1 MIGASRERHRMAN
14 SAEREAGLSRL
25 WWFPPARW
33 LSEYRSSWLPGD
45 VVAGLTL
52 AAYAIPVSLAYAGLA
67 GLPPQVGIYGYL
79 LGGLGYALLGSS
91 RQLAI
96 GPTSAIS
103 LMIAGTVGAMAEG
116 DAQRYA
122 QIASLTAFT
131 VAMLC
136 LFAWVLRLSV
146 LVELI
151 SDSILVG
158 FKAGAGLTIAMT
170 QLPSLFGVAGGG
182 HNFFDRTWLLLGQL
196 GQTQSIVVAVGV
208 VAIGLIVFGERL
220 MPGKPVALGVVT
232 LGIIAAT
239 MLGLPSL
246 GVPITGKIPAGL
258 PALSGPSLRLRDVEG
273 IVPLAAGCLLLAYIE
288 GVSAARSFAAKHGYA
303 LDPRQ
308 ELLGIG
314 AANLVAAMGQ
324 GYPVAGGL
332 SQSAVNDKAGARTP
346 LALVVAS
353 ITLALCLLFLT
364 GLLEN
369 LPKAVLAAVV
379 LTAVYGLLDFPA
391 LIRMWRVSRLDF
403 LAATIALV
411 AVLLLGIL
419 QGILLAATA
428 SILLLLARVSRPY
441 VAFLGRIP
449 GTDSYSDLAR
459 HPENELLLDAIV
471 FRPEA
476 SLIYVNAGAVLETVL
491 SRVRQAS
498 PSILVLAVCDLSA
511 APYVDLAGSRM
522 LHELHAEL
530 SSSGISF
537 RIIGARASVRDLLRA
552 DGIEDKVGRLDRTL
566 TLDAALRARAV

>member
-1 MIGASRERHRMAN
+1 MADSTKN
-14 SAEREAGLSRL
+14 RKRTAWL

-33 LSEYRSSWLPGD
+33 LAEYQSGWLPAD
-45 VVAGLTL
+45 VVAGITL

-67 GLPPQVGIYGYL
+67 GLPPQVGVYGYL

-103 LMIAGTVGAMAEG
+103 LMIAGAVGAMAEG
-116 DAQRYA
+116 DPQRYA

-131 VAMLC
+131 VAGLC
-136 LFAWVLRLSV
+136 LISWLLRLSV
-146 LVELI
+146 LVKLI

-170 QLPSLFGVAGGG
+170 QLPSLFGVQGGG
-182 HNFFDRTWLLLGQL
+182 HNFFERVFLFAGQL
-196 GQTQSIVVAVGV
+196 GQTHLIVLVVGV
-208 VAIGLIVFGERL
+208 VAIGLLVVGERL
-220 MPGKPVALGVVT
+220 LPGKPVALGVVA
-232 LGIIAAT
+232 LAIVAAT
-239 MLGLPSL
+239 VLGLPAL
-246 GVPITGKIPAGL
+246 EVPTTGKIPPGL
-258 PALSGPSLRLRDVEG
+258 PTFAGPGLRLRDVEG

-288 GVSAARSFAAKHGYA
+288 GVSAARTFAAKHGYA

-314 AANLVAAMGQ
+314 AANLAAALGH

-332 SQSAVNDKAGARTP
+332 SQSAVNDKAGARTA
-346 LALVVAS
+346 LALVFAS

-379 LTAVYGLLDFPA
+379 LTAVYGLLDFPR
-391 LIRMWRVSRLDF
+391 LLYMLRVSRLDF
-403 LAATIALV
+403 LAAAIALL

-419 QGILLAATA
+419 QGVLLAALA
-428 SILLLLARVSRPY
+428 SILLLLIRASRPH

-449 GTDSYSDLAR
+449 GTNHYSDVDR
-459 HPENELLLDAIV
+459 HPENEPLPGVIV

-476 SLIYVNAGAVLETVL
+476 SLIYVNAESVQEAVLKRLREPV
-491 SRVRQAS
+491 
-498 PSILVLAVCDLSA
+498 PSAIRLAICDLSA
-511 APYVDLAGSRM
+511 APYIDLAGARM

-530 SSSGISF
+530 TSRGIAL
-537 RIIGARASVRDLLRA
+537 RIVGARGSPRDFLRA
-552 DGIEDKVGRLDRTL
+552 DGLEDKVGGLERTA
-566 TLDAALRARAV
+566 TLDDLIRADVG

>member
-1 MIGASRERHRMAN
+1 MAG
-14 SAEREAGLSRL
+14 STELETGPFRL
-25 WWFPPARW
+25 WWCPPGRW
-33 LSEYRSSWLPGD
+33 LSEYRPSWLPGD
-45 VVAGLTL
+45 IVAGITL
-52 AAYAIPVSLAYAGLA
+52 AAYAIPVSLAYSGLA
-67 GLPPQVGIYGYL
+67 GLPAQAGIYGYL

-136 LFAWVLRLSV
+136 LFAWLLRLSA
-146 LVELI
+146 LVKLI

-170 QLPSLFGVAGGG
+170 QLPSLLGVAGGG
-182 HNFFDRTWLLLGQL
+182 HNFFDRTWLLVGQL
-196 GQTQSIVVAVGV
+196 GEMRNLVLIVGV
-208 VAIGLIVFGERL
+208 VAIGLIVLGERL
-220 MPGKPVALGVVT
+220 LPGKPFALGVVA
-232 LGIIAAT
+232 LAISAAT
-239 MLGLPSL
+239 LLGLPEL
-246 GVPITGKIPAGL
+246 GVPTTGKIPAGL
-258 PALSGPSLRLRDVEG
+258 PSLAAPALRLRDVEG

-288 GVSAARSFAAKHGYA
+288 GVSAARTFAAKHGYA

-308 ELLGIG
+308 ELLAIG
-314 AANLVAAMGQ
+314 AANLAAGMGQ

-353 ITLALCLLFLT
+353 MTLALCLLFLT

-379 LTAVYGLLDFPA
+379 LTAVSGLLDFPA
-391 LIRMWRVSRLDF
+391 LFRMWRISRLDF
-403 LAATIALV
+403 FAATIALV

-419 QGILLAATA
+419 QGILLAAIA
-428 SILLLLARVSRPY
+428 SILLLLARVSRPH
-441 VAFLGRIP
+441 VAFLGRVP
-449 GTDSYSDLAR
+449 GTDSYSDLDR
-459 HPENELLLDAIV
+459 HPENEPLSDAIV

-476 SLIYVNAGAVLETVL
+476 SLIYVNADAIIETVL
-491 SRVRQAS
+491 NRIRKIA
-498 PSILVLAVCDLSA
+498 PSVVVLAICDLSA

-530 SSSGISF
+530 ASRGITL
-537 RIIGARASVRDLLRA
+537 RIIGAHGSARDLLRA
-552 DGIEDKVGRLDRTL
+552 DGIEEKVGGLDRTL
-566 TLDAALRARAV
+566 TLDGALRAKAG